1 MEKETQLVLN
11 YERLLLTQNPFPYVS
26 VPDEEPAIFY
36 DQEKALRNLTSVV
49 SSTHATGSSNH
60 AVVVGSYGSGKSHTL
75 KYIGRFINKE
85 LNKRPKRAVAFYI
98 PHPGAGIL
106 DIYRTIVT
114 DLGPSLISKL
124 SNQVDDE
131 SHYQFELYRP
141 IRMISQKGSDT
152 LNAWRWLTGERL
164 DVEGRNR
171 LGVGRNID
179 DTFANQAFKQI
190 ITLLRRAGYTLVSL
204 LIDEL
209 ETVNELDILRR
220 QKLFNTL
227 RHLLDDNPRNLS
239 VIFACTPAGWDEIV
253 GNAYAL
259 ARRISRNVVYLETL
273 DEKTI
278 PTVVAGYIEKA
289 RIESPTVS
297 DTFKRLNLDE
307 DAQKIFPFAKSALP
321 ELLRLSQGNISE
333 VIKCSNVAID
343 RAVMAH
349 RELIDAETL
358 NQLLPEFQK

>member
-1 MEKETQLVLN
+1 VENESQLVLN
-11 YERLLLTQNPFPYVS
+11 YGRLLLTQNPFPYVS
-26 VPDEEPAIFY
+26 VPDEEPTIFY
-36 DQEKALRNLTSVV
+36 DQEKALRTLTSVV
-49 SSTHATGSSNH
+49 ASTHTTGSSNH

-85 LNKRPKRAVAFYI
+85 LNKKSKRAVAFYI

-106 DIYRTIVT
+106 DIYRSIVT

-131 SHYQFELYRP
+131 SHYQFELHRP
-141 IRMISQKGSDT
+141 IRMISQKSSDT

-164 DVEGRNR
+164 DTERRNR

-179 DTFANQAFKQI
+179 DAFANQAFKQLMI
-190 ITLLRRAGYTLVSL
+190 LLQRAGYTLVSL

-209 ETVNELDILRR
+209 ETVNELDNLRR

-239 VIFACTPAGWDEIV
+239 VIFGCTPAGWDEIV

-259 ARRISRNVVYLETL
+259 ARRISRNIVYLETL

-278 PTVVAGYIEKA
+278 TIVIGGYIEKS
-289 RIESPTVS
+289 RVESS
-297 DTFKRLNLDE
+297 ALNETFKRLNLDQE
-307 DAQKIFPFAKSALP
+307 GQKIFPFMKSVIP

-333 VIKCSNVAID
+333 VIKCSNVVID
-343 RAVMAH
+343 RAVMAQ